1 MKQFIFY
8 TILLIL
14 PTGVL
19 CQDTFSIVAVDTI
32 TMEVGSAGASCIDG
46 SIIISDVLPGIGA
59 IHTQSFWN
67 QSNQINARNWM
78 NEGHTAQEI
87 ISLLINNDVQNNP
100 SIRQYGII
108 TLDTTS
114 RSAAFT
120 GGNCYNYKNH
130 IIGTNYAIQGNILLG
145 QAVLDSI
152 EHNFLNTEGPL
163 YVKLMAAMQG
173 ANISGADSRCLQFET
188 SSLSSFL
195 RLAKE
200 DDRPDSLYIDINVNN
215 LDYGIEPID
224 SLQVLFDNWFIF
236 EHPFLNGDVDRDS
249 VISIL
254 DLLIILDFSLGDQVP
269 SYFQSFPSDFD
280 ENNIINIGD
289 VFYLTNFLLNQN

>member
-1 MKQFIFY
+1 
-8 TILLIL
+8 
-14 PTGVL
+14 
-19 CQDTFSIVAVDTI
+19 
-32 TMEVGSAGASCIDG
+32 MEVGSAGASCIDG

-78 NEGHTAQEI
+78 NEGYTAQEI
-87 ISLLINNDVQNNP
+87 ISLLINNDAQNNP

-120 GGNCYNYKNH
+120 GDNCYNYKNH
-130 IIGTNYAIQGNILLG
+130 IIGPNYAIQGNILLG
-145 QAVLDSI
+145 QEVLDSI

-224 SLQVLFDNWFIF
+224 SLQVLFDNWFVF

>member
-78 NEGHTAQEI
+78 NEGYTAQEI
-87 ISLLINNDVQNNP
+87 ISLLINNDAQNNP

-120 GGNCYNYKNH
+120 GDNCYNYKNH
-130 IIGTNYAIQGNILLG
+130 IIGPNYAIQGNILLG
-145 QAVLDSI
+145 QEVLDSI

-224 SLQVLFDNWFIF
+224 SLQVLFDNWFVF

>member
-87 ISLLINNDVQNNP
+87 ISLLINNDVQDNP

-120 GGNCYNYKNH
+120 GDNCYNYKNH
-130 IIGTNYAIQGNILLG
+130 IIGPNYAIQVNILLG
-145 QAVLDSI
+145 QEVLDNI
-152 EHNFLNTEGPL
+152 ELNFLNTEGPL
-163 YVKLMAAMQG
+163 YVKLMSAIQG
-173 ANISGADSRCLQFET
+173 ANISGADTRCLQFGT

-200 DDRPDSLYIDINVNN
+200 NDNPDSLYIDLNVNSV
-215 LDYGIEPID
+215 DSGIEPID
-224 SLQVLFDNWFIF
+224 SLQVLFDNWFIS

-249 VISIL
+249 VIGIL

>member
-87 ISLLINNDVQNNP
+87 ISLLINNDAQNNP

-114 RSAAFT
+114 RSAAYT
-120 GGNCYNYKNH
+120 GDNCYNYKNH
-130 IIGTNYAIQGNILLG
+130 IIGPNYAIQGNILLG

-215 LDYGIEPID
+215 VDYGIEPID
-224 SLQVLFDNWFIF
+224 SLQVLFDNWFIS

>member
-120 GGNCYNYKNH
+120 GDNCYNFKNH
-130 IIGTNYAIQGNILLG
+130 IIGPNYVIQGNILLG

-173 ANISGADSRCLQFET
+173 ANISGADTRCLQFET

>member
-120 GGNCYNYKNH
+120 GDNCYNFKNH
-130 IIGTNYAIQGNILLG
+130 IIGPNYVIQGNILLG

-224 SLQVLFDNWFIF
+224 SLQVLFDNWFIS

>member
-78 NEGHTAQEI
+78 NEGHAAQEI

-120 GGNCYNYKNH
+120 GDNCYNYKNH
-130 IIGTNYAIQGNILLG
+130 IIGPNYAIQGNILLG

-224 SLQVLFDNWFIF
+224 SLQVLFDNWFVF

>member
-32 TMEVGSAGASCIDG
+32 TMDVGSAGASCIDG

-59 IHTQSFWN
+59 IHTQSFWS

-87 ISLLINNDVQNNP
+87 ISLLINNDAQNNP

-114 RSAAFT
+114 RSAAYT
-120 GGNCYNYKNH
+120 GDNCYNYKNH
-130 IIGTNYAIQGNILLG
+130 IIGPNL
-145 QAVLDSI
+145 
-152 EHNFLNTEGPL
+152 
-163 YVKLMAAMQG
+163 
-173 ANISGADSRCLQFET
+173 
-188 SSLSSFL
+188 SL
-195 RLAKE
+195 
-200 DDRPDSLYIDINVNN
+200 IHI
-215 LDYGIEPID
+215 
-224 SLQVLFDNWFIF
+224 
-236 EHPFLNGDVDRDS
+236 
-249 VISIL
+249 
-254 DLLIILDFSLGDQVP
+254 
-269 SYFQSFPSDFD
+269 
-280 ENNIINIGD
+280 
-289 VFYLTNFLLNQN
+289 

>member
-120 GGNCYNYKNH
+120 GDNCYNYKNH
-130 IIGTNYAIQGNILLG
+130 IIGPNYVIQGNILLG

>member
-1 MKQFIFY
+1 VKQFIFY

-120 GGNCYNYKNH
+120 GDNCYNYKNH
-130 IIGTNYAIQGNILLG
+130 IIGPNYAIQGNILLG

-173 ANISGADSRCLQFET
+173 ANISGADTRCLQFET

-236 EHPFLNGDVDRDS
+236 EHPFLNGDADRDS

-280 ENNIINIGD
+280 ENDIINIGD

>member
-120 GGNCYNYKNH
+120 GDNCYNYKNH
-130 IIGTNYAIQGNILLG
+130 IIGPNYVIQGNILLG

-254 DLLIILDFSLGDQVP
+254 DLLIILDIFNHFHLILMK
-269 SYFQSFPSDFD
+269 
-280 ENNIINIGD
+280 IILSILAM
-289 VFYLTNFLLNQN
+289 FFI

>member
-14 PTGVL
+14 PAGVL

-120 GGNCYNYKNH
+120 GDNCYNYKNH
-130 IIGTNYAIQGNILLG
+130 IIGPNYAIQGNILLG

-215 LDYGIEPID
+215 VDYGIEPID
-224 SLQVLFDNWFIF
+224 SLQVLFDNWFIS

>member
-120 GGNCYNYKNH
+120 GDNCYNYKNH
-130 IIGTNYAIQGNILLG
+130 IIGPNYAIQGNILLG

>member
-173 ANISGADSRCLQFET
+173 ANILGADSRCLQFET

-224 SLQVLFDNWFIF
+224 SLQVLFDNWFKF